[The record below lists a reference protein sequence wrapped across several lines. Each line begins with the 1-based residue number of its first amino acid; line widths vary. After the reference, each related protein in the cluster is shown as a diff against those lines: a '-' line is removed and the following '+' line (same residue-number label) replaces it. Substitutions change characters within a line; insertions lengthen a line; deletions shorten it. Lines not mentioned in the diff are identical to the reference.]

1 MSDGL
6 YLIYYF
12 FLITVSIFPSIAEMS
27 QSYKDSVDDYEY
39 FTDPDPDPGDKDDL
53 EYVPSEK

>member
-1 MSDGL
+1 
-6 YLIYYF
+6 
-12 FLITVSIFPSIAEMS
+12 MS